1 MPLDLVGHTRYSG
14 VTRLRPQALDYNK
27 MITKEKIYGVS
38 SCKMS
43 AGCVRVLL
51 VRKDKQMESRYR
63 KLDILSLSEVEK
75 EIDLLMSITDL
86 DNLSDEMF
94 ELLNSLIK
102 LAKALGS
109 TKDY

>member
-1 MPLDLVGHTRYSG
+1 MSVGCAKVLV
-14 VTRLRPQALDYNK
+14 
-27 MITKEKIYGVS
+27 
-38 SCKMS
+38 
-43 AGCVRVLL
+43 

-63 KLDILSLSEVEK
+63 KLDILSLSEVEQ

-86 DNLSDEMF
+86 DNLSDEMY

-109 TKDY
+109 KREW